1 MQIGEVIRKYRK
13 KKDMTQEEMA
23 VSLGV
28 TTPAVNKWE
37 NRNSFPDIM
46 LLAPIA
52 RLLDIT
58 IDELLSFR
66 DKLTADEI
74 GKIIC
79 KADSMLK
86 EKTYE
91 EAFKWA
97 KKELEKYPNCE
108 SLIWQI
114 AVMFDAQRIVQEI
127 PNADDYDDYLYSL
140 YERALKS
147 EDETARKAAADSLF
161 GFCMRKKQYD
171 RAEKYLEYFSKE
183 NPERKRKQAELYS
196 ETGRVQEAYR
206 VYEEILFTSY
216 QTASAA
222 IHGIYT
228 LALRDNNMQKA
239 RMLTDKQKELATC
252 FEIGKYHESASGFEI
267 AVLEKDVEA
276 VIEIMREMISSIEQI
291 GGFCKSSLYE
301 HMEFKEIDDDFI
313 KDLKDNLINRFR
325 DKDVYGFLENDKR
338 WRDLVDCK

>member
-1 MQIGEVIRKYRK
+1 
-13 KKDMTQEEMA
+13 
-23 VSLGV
+23 
-28 TTPAVNKWE
+28 
-37 NRNSFPDIM
+37 M

-252 FEIGKYHESASGFEI
+252 FEIGKYHESASG
-267 AVLEKDVEA
+267 L
-276 VIEIMREMISSIEQI
+276 
-291 GGFCKSSLYE
+291 KS
-301 HMEFKEIDDDFI
+301 
-313 KDLKDNLINRFR
+313 RF
-325 DKDVYGFLENDKR
+325 
-338 WRDLVDCK
+338 

>member
-37 NRNSFPDIM
+37 NGNSFPDIM

-97 KKELEKYPNCE
+97 KKELEKDPN
-108 SLIWQI
+108 
-114 AVMFDAQRIVQEI
+114 
-127 PNADDYDDYLYSL
+127 
-140 YERALKS
+140 
-147 EDETARKAAADSLF
+147 
-161 GFCMRKKQYD
+161 
-171 RAEKYLEYFSKE
+171 
-183 NPERKRKQAELYS
+183 
-196 ETGRVQEAYR
+196 
-206 VYEEILFTSY
+206 
-216 QTASAA
+216 
-222 IHGIYT
+222 
-228 LALRDNNMQKA
+228 
-239 RMLTDKQKELATC
+239 
-252 FEIGKYHESASGFEI
+252 
-267 AVLEKDVEA
+267 
-276 VIEIMREMISSIEQI
+276 
-291 GGFCKSSLYE
+291 
-301 HMEFKEIDDDFI
+301 
-313 KDLKDNLINRFR
+313 
-325 DKDVYGFLENDKR
+325 
-338 WRDLVDCK
+338 